1 MRHFFAIVCAALLLA
16 AAANLSAFDGWKTP
30 QVGRY
35 PGVNK
40 YQLNSARARKVYP
53 QYYWG
58 FHARH
63 LQNIGVPTGDIGMGG
78 ANGFTRNPW

>member
-1 MRHFFAIVCAALLLA
+1 MRLISTLAMTAVLLIA
-16 AAANLSAFDGWKTP
+16 AAHATAADRYKTGGVHR
-30 QVGRY
+30 Q

-40 YQLNSARARKVYP
+40 YYANSAKARKVYP

-63 LQNIGVPTGDIGMGG
+63 LQNVGVPNGDIGMGG
-78 ANGFTRNPW
+78 NGFTINPW

>member
-1 MRHFFAIVCAALLLA
+1 MRFIVALAMTAVLLA
-16 AAANLSAFDGWKTP
+16 AANLPAADRWKTSG
-30 QVGRY
+30 QYRE

-40 YQLNSARARKVYP
+40 YYVNAARARKVYP

-63 LQNIGVPTGDIGMGG
+63 LQNVGVPTGDVGRGG
-78 ANGFTRNPW
+78 NGFTINPW

>member
-1 MRHFFAIVCAALLLA
+1 MRLIFALATMAVLLA
-16 AAANLSAFDGWKTP
+16 GTANLSAADRWKTGGVHV
-30 QVGRY
+30 Q

-40 YQLNSARARKVYP
+40 YYANSAKARKVYP

-63 LQNIGVPTGDIGMGG
+63 LQNVGVPSGDIGRGG
-78 ANGFTRNPW
+78 NGFTINPW

>member
-1 MRHFFAIVCAALLLA
+1 MRHVSAIVCALLLLA
-16 AAANLSAFDGWKTP
+16 AATDLSAFDGWKTP

-40 YQLNSARARKVYP
+40 YQVNSARARKVYP

-63 LQNIGVPTGDIGMGG
+63 LQNVGVPNGDVGRGG
-78 ANGFTRNPW
+78 NGFTINPW

>member
-1 MRHFFAIVCAALLLA
+1 MRQLVVIAFAALLLA
-16 AAANLSAFDGWKTP
+16 AATNLSAFDGWKTP

-63 LQNIGVPTGDIGMGG
+63 LQNVGVPTGDQGRGG
-78 ANGFTRNPW
+78 NGFMLNPW